1 MMSVSS
7 ASAAVT
13 SPCKL
18 VTSANAQHALGAA
31 VGAGKLRTV
40 GLYRSCTYMK
50 GARSVIVL
58 ERKLTRSAFDTS
70 AKKNPGPVVHVVGI
84 GSDAYS
90 AGGGSTLLLWKNG
103 TELTVLVTGVSHT
116 LSAEKTLG
124 KIAASRL

>member
-1 MMSVSS
+1 MSAAP

-18 VTSANAQHALGAA
+18 VSSANAEHALGAA
-31 VGAGKLRTV
+31 VGSGKLRTV
-40 GLYRSCTYMK
+40 GRYRSCTYTK
-50 GARSVIVL
+50 GARTVVVL

-103 TELTVLVTGVSHT
+103 TEVTVLVIGVSHT
-116 LSAEKTLG
+116 LATEKTLG
-124 KIAASRL
+124 RIAASRL